1 MMKKLMMLL
10 TLMMGTIGMKAADY
24 PYLTFETTDGAKTSI
39 SVTSLSIS
47 IADGKLMAG
56 GQTFD
61 LSSLSKMYFTTASE
75 TTGISVIKNSQ
86 LTIDDDAEIYDLQG
100 RKLSKDQMQRGIYVV
115 KTKNGTFKV
124 NMK

>member
-1 MMKKLMMLL
+1 MKKTILL
-10 TLMMGTIGMKAADY
+10 TSMMVGALTAQVADY
-24 PYLTFETTDGAKTSI
+24 HYLTFETTDGAKTSV

-47 IADGKLMAG
+47 IADGKLTAG

-75 TTGISVIKNSQ
+75 TTGISVVKNSQ
-86 LTIDDDAEIYDLQG
+86 LTIDNDAEIYDLQG
-100 RKLSKDQMQRGIYVV
+100 RKLSKDQMLRGIYVV

>member
-1 MMKKLMMLL
+1 MKTKVL
-10 TLMMGTIGMKAADY
+10 TLLLLLVAMMAQAADY
-24 PYLTFETTDGAKTSI
+24 PYLTFETTDGQKTSV

-47 IADGKLMAG
+47 IADGKLTVG

-61 LSSLSKMYFTTASE
+61 LSSLSKMYFSTASE
-75 TTGISVIKNSQ
+75 TTDISVVKNSQ

-100 RKLSKDQMQRGIYVV
+100 RKVSKDQMRHGIYVV

>member
-1 MMKKLMMLL
+1 MKTKVL
-10 TLMMGTIGMKAADY
+10 TLLLLLVAMMAQAADY
-24 PYLTFETTDGAKTSI
+24 PYLTLETTDGAKTSV

-47 IADGKLMAG
+47 IADGKLTVG

-61 LSSLSKMYFTTASE
+61 LSSLSKMYFSTASE
-75 TTGISVIKNSQ
+75 TTDISVVKNSQ

-100 RKLSKDQMQRGIYVV
+100 RKVSKDQMRHGIYVV

>member
-1 MMKKLMMLL
+1 MKTKVL
-10 TLMMGTIGMKAADY
+10 TLLLLLVAMMAQAADY
-24 PYLTFETTDGAKTSI
+24 PYLTFEMTDGQKTSV

-47 IADGKLMAG
+47 IADGKLTVG

-61 LSSLSKMYFTTASE
+61 LSSLSKMYFSTASE
-75 TTGISVIKNSQ
+75 STDISVVKNSQ

-100 RKLSKDQMQRGIYVV
+100 RRLSKDQMRHGIYVV

>member
-1 MMKKLMMLL
+1 MKTKVL
-10 TLMMGTIGMKAADY
+10 TLLLLLVAMMVQAADY
-24 PYLTFETTDGAKTSI
+24 PYLTFETTDGQKTSV

-47 IADGKLMAG
+47 IADGKLTVG

-61 LSSLSKMYFTTASE
+61 LSSLSKMYFSTASE
-75 TTGISVIKNSQ
+75 STDISVVKNSQ

-100 RKLSKDQMQRGIYVV
+100 RRLSKDQMRHGIYVV

>member
-1 MMKKLMMLL
+1 MKKTILL
-10 TLMMGTIGMKAADY
+10 TSMMVGALTAQATDY
-24 PYLTFETTDGAKTSI
+24 PYLTFETTDGAKTSV

-47 IADGKLMAG
+47 IADGKLTAG

-75 TTGISVIKNSQ
+75 TTGVSLIKNAQ

-100 RKLSKDQMQRGIYVV
+100 RKVSKDQMRHGIYVV

>member
-1 MMKKLMMLL
+1 MKTKVL
-10 TLMMGTIGMKAADY
+10 TLLLLLVAMMVQAADY
-24 PYLTFETTDGAKTSI
+24 PYLTFEMTDGQKTSV

-47 IADGKLMAG
+47 IADGKLTVG

-61 LSSLSKMYFTTASE
+61 LSSLSKMYFSTASE
-75 TTGISVIKNSQ
+75 TTNISVVKNSQ

-100 RKLSKDQMQRGIYVV
+100 RKVSKDQMRHGIYVV

>member
-1 MMKKLMMLL
+1 M
-10 TLMMGTIGMKAADY
+10 
-24 PYLTFETTDGAKTSI
+24 
-39 SVTSLSIS
+39 TSLSIS
-47 IADGKLMAG
+47 IADGKLTAG

-75 TTGISVIKNSQ
+75 TTGISVVKNSQ
-86 LTIDDDAEIYDLQG
+86 LTIDDDAEIYDLQS

>member
-1 MMKKLMMLL
+1 MKKNVL
-10 TLMMGTIGMKAADY
+10 TLLLLLVAMMAQAADY
-24 PYLTFETTDGAKTSI
+24 PYLTFEMTDGQKTSV

-47 IADGKLMAG
+47 IADGKLTVG

-61 LSSLSKMYFTTASE
+61 LSSLSKMYFSTASE
-75 TTGISVIKNSQ
+75 TTDISVVKNSQ

-100 RKLSKDQMQRGIYVV
+100 RKVSKDQMRHGIYVV

>member
-1 MMKKLMMLL
+1 MKTKVL
-10 TLMMGTIGMKAADY
+10 TLLLLLVAMMAQAADY
-24 PYLTFETTDGAKTSI
+24 PYLTFEMTDGAKTSV

-47 IADGKLMAG
+47 IADGKLTVG

-61 LSSLSKMYFTTASE
+61 LSSLSKMYFSTASE
-75 TTGISVIKNSQ
+75 TTDISVVKNSQ

-100 RKLSKDQMQRGIYVV
+100 RKVSKDQMRHGIYVV

>member
-1 MMKKLMMLL
+1 MKTKVL
-10 TLMMGTIGMKAADY
+10 TLLLLLVAMMAQAADY
-24 PYLTFETTDGAKTSI
+24 PYLTFEMTDGQKTSV

-47 IADGKLMAG
+47 IADGKLTVG

-61 LSSLSKMYFTTASE
+61 LSSLSKMYFSTASE
-75 TTGISVIKNSQ
+75 STDISVVKNSQ

-100 RKLSKDQMQRGIYVV
+100 RKVSKDQMRHGIYVV

>member
-1 MMKKLMMLL
+1 MKKTILL
-10 TLMMGTIGMKAADY
+10 TSMMVGALTAQAADY
-24 PYLTFETTDGAKTSI
+24 PYLTFETTDGAKTSV

-47 IADGKLMAG
+47 IADGKLTAG

-75 TTGISVIKNSQ
+75 TTGISVVKNSQ

-100 RKLSKDQMQRGIYVV
+100 RKLSKDQMERGIYVV

>member
-1 MMKKLMMLL
+1 MKKNVL
-10 TLMMGTIGMKAADY
+10 TLLLLLVAMLAQAADY
-24 PYLTFETTDGAKTSI
+24 PYLTFEMTDGQKTSV

-47 IADGKLMAG
+47 IADGKLTVG

-61 LSSLSKMYFTTASE
+61 LSSLSKMYFSTASE
-75 TTGISVIKNSQ
+75 TTDISVVKNSQ
-86 LTIDDDAEIYDLQG
+86 LVIDDDAEIYDLQG
-100 RKLSKDQMQRGIYVV
+100 RKVSKDQMRHGIYVV

>member
-1 MMKKLMMLL
+1 MKTKVL
-10 TLMMGTIGMKAADY
+10 TLLLLLVAMMAQAADY
-24 PYLTFETTDGAKTSI
+24 PYLTFETTDGQKTSV

-47 IADGKLMAG
+47 IADGKLTVG

-61 LSSLSKMYFTTASE
+61 LSSLSKMYFSTASE
-75 TTGISVIKNSQ
+75 STDISVVKNSQ

-100 RKLSKDQMQRGIYVV
+100 RRLSKDQMRHGIYVV

>member
-1 MMKKLMMLL
+1 MKKNVL
-10 TLMMGTIGMKAADY
+10 TLLLLLVAMMAQAADY
-24 PYLTFETTDGAKTSI
+24 PYLTFEMTDGQKTSV

-47 IADGKLMAG
+47 IADGKLTVG

-61 LSSLSKMYFTTASE
+61 LSSLSKMYFSTASE
-75 TTGISVIKNSQ
+75 TTDISVVKNSQ
-86 LTIDDDAEIYDLQG
+86 LVIDDDAEIYDLQG
-100 RKLSKDQMQRGIYVV
+100 RKVSKDQMRHGIYVV

>member
-1 MMKKLMMLL
+1 MKKNVL
-10 TLMMGTIGMKAADY
+10 TLLLLLVAMLAQAADY
-24 PYLTFETTDGAKTSI
+24 PYLTFEMTDGQKTSV

-47 IADGKLMAG
+47 IADGKLTVG

-61 LSSLSKMYFTTASE
+61 LSSLSKMYFSTASE
-75 TTGISVIKNSQ
+75 TTDISVVKNSQ

-100 RKLSKDQMQRGIYVV
+100 RRLSKDQMRHGIYVV

>member
-1 MMKKLMMLL
+1 MRKTILL
-10 TLMMGTIGMKAADY
+10 TSMMVGALTAQAADY
-24 PYLTFETTDGAKTSI
+24 PYLTFETADGTKTSV

-47 IADGKLMAG
+47 IADGKLTAG
-56 GQTFD
+56 GQSFD
-61 LSSLSKMYFTTASE
+61 LSSLSKMYFSTASE
-75 TTGISVIKNSQ
+75 TTGISVVKNSQ

-100 RKLSKDQMQRGIYVV
+100 RKMSKGQMRHGIYVV

>member
-1 MMKKLMMLL
+1 MKKNVL
-10 TLMMGTIGMKAADY
+10 TLLLLLVAMMAQAADY
-24 PYLTFETTDGAKTSI
+24 PYLTFETTDGAKTSV

-47 IADGKLMAG
+47 IADGKLTVG
-56 GQTFD
+56 GQTFS
-61 LSSLSKMYFTTASE
+61 LAQLSKMYFSTASE
-75 TTGISVIKNSQ
+75 TTDISVVKNSQ

-100 RKLSKDQMQRGIYVV
+100 RKLSKDQMWHGIYVV

>member
-1 MMKKLMMLL
+1 MKTKVL
-10 TLMMGTIGMKAADY
+10 TLLLLLVAMMAQAADY
-24 PYLTFETTDGAKTSI
+24 PYLTFEMTDGAKTSV

-47 IADGKLMAG
+47 IADGKLTVG

-61 LSSLSKMYFTTASE
+61 LSSLSKMYFSTASE
-75 TTGISVIKNSQ
+75 STDISVVKNSQ

-100 RKLSKDQMQRGIYVV
+100 RKVSKDQMRHGIYVV

>member
-1 MMKKLMMLL
+1 MKKNVL
-10 TLMMGTIGMKAADY
+10 TLLLLLVAMMAQAADY
-24 PYLTFETTDGAKTSI
+24 PYLTFEMTDGQKTSV

-47 IADGKLMAG
+47 IADGKLTVG

-61 LSSLSKMYFTTASE
+61 LSSLSKMYFSTASE
-75 TTGISVIKNSQ
+75 TTDISVVKNSQ

-100 RKLSKDQMQRGIYVV
+100 RKVSKDQMRHGIYVV
-115 KTKNGTFKV
+115 KTKNGTSKV

>member
-1 MMKKLMMLL
+1 MKTKVL
-10 TLMMGTIGMKAADY
+10 TLLLLLVAMLAQAADY
-24 PYLTFETTDGAKTSI
+24 PYLTFEMTDGQKTSVSI
-39 SVTSLSIS
+39 ESLTIS
-47 IADGKLMAG
+47 IADGKLTVG

-61 LSSLSKMYFTTASE
+61 LSSLSKMYFSTASE
-75 TTGISVIKNSQ
+75 STDISVVKNSQ

-100 RKLSKDQMQRGIYVV
+100 RKVSKDQMRHGIYVV

>member
-1 MMKKLMMLL
+1 MKTKVL
-10 TLMMGTIGMKAADY
+10 TLLLLLVAMMAQAADY
-24 PYLTFETTDGAKTSI
+24 PYLTFEMTDGQKTSV

-47 IADGKLMAG
+47 IADGKLTVG

-61 LSSLSKMYFTTASE
+61 LSSLSKMYFSTASE
-75 TTGISVIKNSQ
+75 TTDISVVKNSQ

-100 RKLSKDQMQRGIYVV
+100 RRLSKDQMRHGIYVV

-124 NMK
+124 SMK

>member
-1 MMKKLMMLL
+1 MKTKVL
-10 TLMMGTIGMKAADY
+10 TLLLLLVAMMAQAADY
-24 PYLTFETTDGAKTSI
+24 PYLTFEMTDGQKTSV

-47 IADGKLMAG
+47 IADGKLTVG

-61 LSSLSKMYFTTASE
+61 LSSLSKMYFSTASE
-75 TTGISVIKNSQ
+75 TTDISVVKNSQ

-100 RKLSKDQMQRGIYVV
+100 RRLSKDQMRHGIYVV

>member
-1 MMKKLMMLL
+1 MKTKVL
-10 TLMMGTIGMKAADY
+10 TLLLLLVAMMVQAADY
-24 PYLTFETTDGAKTSI
+24 PYLTFETTDGAKTSV

-47 IADGKLMAG
+47 IADGKLTVG

-61 LSSLSKMYFTTASE
+61 LSSLSKMYFSTASE
-75 TTGISVIKNSQ
+75 TTDISVVKNSQ
-86 LTIDDDAEIYDLQG
+86 LVIDDDAEIYDLQG
-100 RKLSKDQMQRGIYVV
+100 RKVSKDQMRHGIYVV

>member
-1 MMKKLMMLL
+1 MKKTILL
-10 TLMMGTIGMKAADY
+10 TSMMVGALTAQAADH
-24 PYLTFETTDGAKTSI
+24 PYLTFETTDGAKTSV

-47 IADGKLMAG
+47 IADGKLTVG

-61 LSSLSKMYFTTASE
+61 LSCLSKMYFSTASE
-75 TTGISVIKNSQ
+75 TTDISVVKNSQ

-100 RKLSKDQMQRGIYVV
+100 RKVSKDQMRHGIYVV

>member
-1 MMKKLMMLL
+1 MKTKVL
-10 TLMMGTIGMKAADY
+10 TLLLLLVAMMAQAADY
-24 PYLTFETTDGAKTSI
+24 PYLTFEMTDGQKTSV

-47 IADGKLMAG
+47 IADGKLTVG

-61 LSSLSKMYFTTASE
+61 LSSLSKMYFSTASE
-75 TTGISVIKNSQ
+75 TTDISVVKNSQ

-100 RKLSKDQMQRGIYVV
+100 RKVSKDQMRHGIYVV

>member
-1 MMKKLMMLL
+1 MKKNVL
-10 TLMMGTIGMKAADY
+10 TLLLLLVAMMAQAADY
-24 PYLTFETTDGAKTSI
+24 PYLTFETTDGQKTSV

-47 IADGKLMAG
+47 IADGKLTVG

-61 LSSLSKMYFTTASE
+61 LSSLSKMYFSTASE
-75 TTGISVIKNSQ
+75 TTDISVVKNSQ

-100 RKLSKDQMQRGIYVV
+100 RKVSKDQMRHGIYVV

>member
-1 MMKKLMMLL
+1 MKKTILL
-10 TLMMGTIGMKAADY
+10 TSMMVGALTAQATDY
-24 PYLTFETTDGAKTSI
+24 PYLTFETTDGAKTSV

-47 IADGKLMAG
+47 IADGKLTAG

-75 TTGISVIKNSQ
+75 TTGISVVKNSQ

-115 KTKNGTFKV
+115 KTKNGIFKV

>member
-1 MMKKLMMLL
+1 MKTKVL
-10 TLMMGTIGMKAADY
+10 TLLLLLVAMMAQAADY
-24 PYLTFETTDGAKTSI
+24 PYLTFETTDGQKTSV

-47 IADGKLMAG
+47 IADGKLTVG

-61 LSSLSKMYFTTASE
+61 LSSLSKMYFSTASE
-75 TTGISVIKNSQ
+75 TTDISVVKNSQ

-100 RKLSKDQMQRGIYVV
+100 RRLSKDQMRHGIYVV